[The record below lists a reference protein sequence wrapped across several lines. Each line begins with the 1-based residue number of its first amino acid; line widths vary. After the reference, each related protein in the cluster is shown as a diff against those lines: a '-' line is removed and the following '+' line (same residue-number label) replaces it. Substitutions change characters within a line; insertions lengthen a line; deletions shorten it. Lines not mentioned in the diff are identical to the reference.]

1 MPCRGGEKYKYNLD
15 SISPICYI
23 CIVWEVLHT
32 PEFENWYLNQDEDAK
47 THILRDIKI
56 LSEIGPS
63 LGRPLVDTLKN
74 SKISNLK
81 ELRVQS
87 NGRPFRIFFLFDP
100 KRNAVILIGG
110 NKKGIKKFYETMI
123 AIAENIYTRYLRR

>member
-1 MPCRGGEKYKYNLD
+1 M
-15 SISPICYI
+15 
-23 CIVWEVLHT
+23 WEVVHT

-74 SKISNLK
+74 SKITNLK

-100 KRNAVILIGG
+100 KRNAVMLIGA
-110 NKKGIKKFYETMI
+110 NKEGKKKFYQTMI
-123 AIAENIYTRYLRR
+123 GIAEKIYFRYLKEM

>member
-1 MPCRGGEKYKYNLD
+1 M
-15 SISPICYI
+15 
-23 CIVWEVLHT
+23 WEVLNT
-32 PEFENWYLNQDEDAK
+32 PEFENWYLNQDENAK

-100 KRNAVILIGG
+100 KRNAVMLIGG
-110 NKKGIKKFYETMI
+110 NKEGKKKFYKMMI
-123 AIAENIYTRYLRR
+123 AIAEDIYSRYLKDVKNE